1 MTIERVIVS
10 ESKIHLYIFEKT
22 EFSIMLIILIY
33 FKLEN
38 SNVLLIDAVTTNRF
52 VITEI
57 EWKRAKYLF
66 GNEIH

>member
-38 SNVLLIDAVTTNRF
+38 SNVLIDAVTTNRSI
-52 VITEI
+52 ITEI

-66 GNEIH
+66 GNEIY

>member
-38 SNVLLIDAVTTNRF
+38 SNVLIDAVTTNRS